1 MVGRLVYAS
10 MMIETGKLG
19 SVLPG
24 KFPALSIPTPT
35 DPSESVPET
44 FSELLARGIERVQE
58 LGDERDVLS
67 LDLALGKPVEL
78 HQVMLAATKAQLAL
92 ELLVELRNKLIEAYQ
107 EISRMPV

>member
-1 MVGRLVYAS
+1 MVGQLVYAS
-10 MMIETGKLG
+10 MMIEPGKLG

-24 KFPALSIPTPT
+24 KFPALSIPTDPT
-35 DPSESVPET
+35 ESVPET
-44 FSELLARGIERVQE
+44 FGELLARGIERVQE

-92 ELLVELRNKLIEAYQ
+92 ELFIELRNKLIEAYQ